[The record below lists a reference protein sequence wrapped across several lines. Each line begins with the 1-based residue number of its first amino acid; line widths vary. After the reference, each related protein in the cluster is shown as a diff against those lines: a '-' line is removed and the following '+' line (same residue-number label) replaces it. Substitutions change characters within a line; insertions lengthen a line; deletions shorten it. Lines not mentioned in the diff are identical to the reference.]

1 MQQQTKLRIGLVG
14 FGVVGEGIY
23 QVLKKTPSLEAEIV
37 KIGIKDP
44 TKTRNAPLELF
55 TTNVDSLL
63 EDANINVIV
72 ELIDDAEA
80 AYHLVKKALKLGK
93 SVVSANKKMIAAHQQ
108 ELIAL
113 QNESQTALLYEAAV
127 GGSLPIIRN
136 LEEYYDND
144 LLHAVAGII
153 NGSTNYILSKLQATE
168 LSYEAALADAQSL
181 GFAESDPSLD
191 VSGNDSRNKLSII
204 LNHAFGILTPP
215 EQIVCYGINHLRKQD
230 IIYAKEKNWKIRLV
244 AHARLLRDKLVQAYV
259 LPTFVRAADP
269 LYSVDLEN
277 NGIAVGSS
285 FSDQQFFSGKGAGRY
300 PTASAVLSDIS
311 ALRYDYKYEYR
322 KFHSALGYQICKDNL
337 VKVYLSYKNQ
347 DFVEKTDFDQIE
359 ERYESAELKF
369 IIGWILLEKIRT
381 SKWLKNPELSLILY
395 QN

>member
-168 LSYEAALADAQSL
+168 LSYEAALADAQTL

-215 EQIVCYGINHLRKQD
+215 EQIVCYGINHLRTDD

-259 LPTFVRAADP
+259 LPTFVRAEDP

-322 KFHSALGYQICKDNL
+322 KFHSALGYQICNDNL

-359 ERYESAELKF
+359 ESYESAELKF
-369 IIGWILLEKIRT
+369 TVGWILLEKIRT

>member
-1 MQQQTKLRIGLVG
+1 MQQQSKLRIGLVG

-72 ELIDDAEA
+72 ELIDDADA

-127 GGSLPIIRN
+127 GGCLPIIRN

-168 LSYEAALADAQSL
+168 LSYEAALADAQTL

-215 EQIVCYGINHLRKQD
+215 EQIVCYGINHLRTQD

-259 LPTFVRAADP
+259 LPTFVRAEDP

-322 KFHSALGYQICKDNL
+322 KFHSALGYQICNDNL